1 MEVRMTKHSMILTAA
16 LAALV
21 LAGVATAQPGPAD
34 GVARG
39 FERKDAFG
47 APPVQS
53 LGSHWT
59 NPELWDGYDDPGR
72 PVGRDLAPLPGG
84 LQTKMVQQ
92 VNDGLKVAV
101 PQMRLAC
108 AADQQKL
115 CADKK
120 SNLAT
125 DRCLEYYRLKVSR
138 PCRDAWDKLAMAA
151 EGRL

>member
-1 MEVRMTKHSMILTAA
+1 MKLRILATVA
-16 LAALV
+16 V
-21 LAGVATAQPGPAD
+21 LAFA

-39 FERKDAFG
+39 FERSDAFG
-47 APPVQS
+47 PPPVQP

-72 PVGRDLAPLPGG
+72 PVGHDVTPLPSPG
-84 LQTKMVQQ
+84 QTRMVQQ
-92 VNDGLKVAV
+92 VNEGLKIAV
-101 PQMRLAC
+101 PQMRAAC
-108 AADQQKL
+108 AVDQQKL

-138 PCRDAWDKLAMAA
+138 PCRDAWDKLTLAA